1 MTEEEIMT
9 GVRRPSKDVHPGLDL
24 AAYPSPGM
32 SPAVAPWRSRQAF
45 AADAGARRRW
55 ASLSDDE
62 TQSPMLWPMRSP
74 VLHGQRGGRRSH
86 SGTPLMGPSAGGIPG
101 LAKVSEHAV
110 AEEVEDFMLPPTP
123 QPQAQLGTSPT
134 SKQVPMTPENFPMAW
149 PNPWESGPMFGCDQA
164 MAAQWQQQWIMRQG
178 DPAWPPPWSQ
188 AGGLYPLAPQVAGGF
203 GAADSASSSFG
214 WVPMGAAGAAEISQ
228 AQLWL
233 GQEQAAEQMQLSS
246 DPSGS
251 AAPCPLVWVG
261 ERAFRASAAAKEQI
275 EGLGYSIKVYR
286 SHDRCSRMLDKKS
299 ALASHSVF
307 LVSEADAKPMLQYLW
322 SRSATGVRVLPSWCK
337 PPNLHLRHTAAMR
350 PNDSLLLTNVPVVR
364 RKTQA
369 NTAYTFD
376 ASNGMLSAAP
386 TPPPLQRS
394 FSIGSLFRSLP
405 ALNPEPTPKRSSRRC
420 SEMPSVSMEALLA
433 RSSQRRHTD
442 PGRKVQLVFHGTPS
456 SRRPSLID
464 LSMPLPPVLAPK
476 PEPKLEK
483 EKEESSRKPETS
495 SSTLEPPEKCNSP
508 RASRD
513 TTMTPNSASLASTD
527 DSGGNTPKQVRFRT
541 TITECEVSTPY
552 GVIYDG
558 IRPMDF
564 DFDRWGRKIYHFF
577 PNPEE
582 AEEDDD

>member
-1 MTEEEIMT
+1 MT

-307 LVSEADAKPMLQYLW
+307 VLSEADAKPMLQYLR
-322 SRSATGVRVLPSWCK
+322 SRSATGVRVLVDAEGFSAQQVWELSETFPELEEASAVRVCVSW
-337 PPNLHLRHTAAMR
+337 
-350 PNDSLLLTNVPVVR
+350 DELLTSLCEIY
-364 RKTQA
+364 QEA
-369 NTAYTFD
+369 LYL
-376 ASNGMLSAAP
+376 GLSAANAKLQPATGPVMAPAESKQPKDAQGVEASNQKASENSWTLVWISDQAFKP
-386 TPPPLQRS
+386 TAVSLKTQLEGLGCQVKGYKTHKNAARALDKKRALVRTVVMVTGAEAPPFLQY
-394 FSIGSLFRSLP
+394 I
-405 ALNPEPTPKRSSRRC
+405 
-420 SEMPSVSMEALLA
+420 
-433 RSSQRRHTD
+433 
-442 PGRKVQLVFHGTPS
+442 
-456 SRRPSLID
+456 
-464 LSMPLPPVLAPK
+464 
-476 PEPKLEK
+476 
-483 EKEESSRKPETS
+483 
-495 SSTLEPPEKCNSP
+495 
-508 RASRD
+508 ASRPEL
-513 TTMTPNSASLASTD
+513 T
-527 DSGGNTPKQVRFRT
+527 
-541 TITECEVSTPY
+541 STP
-552 GVIYDG
+552 VVVEATSRSIPVRESPTVQVCDS
-558 IRPMDF
+558 F
-564 DFDRWGRKIYHFF
+564 DAAANAVWKVAHEPGF
-577 PNPEE
+577 
-582 AEEDDD
+582 A